1 MVSQTTQWV
10 NLGIAGFLLVVASII
25 TGMTVKYSP
34 SISTTTSCDI
44 RPQPGDTSTVDKFI
58 KTNWTGPEI
67 TGTTGKCLDI
77 RDYLF
82 PKVVFKP
89 TNDPKCAVHF
99 TVKAG
104 SSPNGMMISSWSIA
118 PDEVQYCDTG
128 TFYLY
133 TSLTSST
140 AVATLTIT
148 QATASTAA
156 STFTIDTSATKR
168 KDINFISRPEKAYTV
183 TLEFT
188 ASTNKDTSIGTW
200 TNNGLEQQISTTPS
214 VTAKQCVQYR
224 HNLADGLDAETGCT
238 SQQSQFCTCV
248 ASFTSHVREDRTVLQ
263 QGLDSLRDGIV
274 QCSKNT
280 RQMDK
285 AAACTEVKTIYVF
298 LAFTILVLLGAILEV
313 VKPRLALYD
322 MGVGFAVWSA
332 VFAVAVIFMFIANM
346 PIGGVTVVSLVVV
359 ALAGLYWA
367 YIVHSVG
374 VDSNKIG
381 LYTLIGYFFAGVFL
395 LMLFTLLTRGVTD
408 LDVLLVATGK
418 CIALTVLYGALLAYY
433 TGVYQPTAAIS
444 QQTPTEQSKS
454 TFDGTNWKHEIDA
467 SYNIA
472 PLHDSK
478 RLLILLIILLSSDHL
493 FIPYATPSA
502 FEVHWLLPTLFTWAM
517 LAPMLHSGFEDHFKI
532 DNTTNPDKPNTT
544 KTGSLIQAA
553 IPTIILFYLCVYH
566 LQAYMFYVRPFTPV
580 EQQIFFSS

>member
-44 RPQPGDTSTVDKFI
+44 RPQPGDTSTVDTFI

-168 KDINFISRPEKAYTV
+168 KDINFISRPEMAYTV

-224 HNLADGLDAETGCT
+224 HNLADGLDAETG
-238 SQQSQFCTCV
+238 V
-248 ASFTSHVREDRTVLQ
+248 HLAAVPVLHVRGQLHLTRQGGQDGAAAGSGQPQGWHRAVLQ
-263 QGLDSLRDGIV
+263 EHAPDGQGRRV
-274 QCSKNT
+274 HR
-280 RQMDK
+280 RQDDLCLPCVHHTG
-285 AAACTEVKTIYVF
+285 AAGRY
-298 LAFTILVLLGAILEV
+298 
-313 VKPRLALYD
+313 P
-322 MGVGFAVWSA
+322 
-332 VFAVAVIFMFIANM
+332 
-346 PIGGVTVVSLVVV
+346 GG
-359 ALAGLYWA
+359 G
-367 YIVHSVG
+367 
-374 VDSNKIG
+374 
-381 LYTLIGYFFAGVFL
+381 
-395 LMLFTLLTRGVTD
+395 
-408 LDVLLVATGK
+408 
-418 CIALTVLYGALLAYY
+418 
-433 TGVYQPTAAIS
+433 
-444 QQTPTEQSKS
+444 
-454 TFDGTNWKHEIDA
+454 
-467 SYNIA
+467 
-472 PLHDSK
+472 
-478 RLLILLIILLSSDHL
+478 
-493 FIPYATPSA
+493 
-502 FEVHWLLPTLFTWAM
+502 
-517 LAPMLHSGFEDHFKI
+517 
-532 DNTTNPDKPNTT
+532 
-544 KTGSLIQAA
+544 
-553 IPTIILFYLCVYH
+553 
-566 LQAYMFYVRPFTPV
+566 
-580 EQQIFFSS
+580 

>member
-128 TFYLY
+128 IFSLY

-140 AVATLTIT
+140 PVATLTIA

-156 STFTIDTSATKR
+156 STFTIDTSSAKR

-313 VKPRLALYD
+313 VKPRLAQYD
-322 MGVGFAVWSA
+322 MGVGGAVWFA

-346 PIGGVTVVSLVVV
+346 SIGGVTVVSLVVV
-359 ALAGLYWA
+359 ALAGFYWA
-367 YIVHSVG
+367 YIVHAVG
-374 VDSNKIG
+374 IQTNKIG

-433 TGVYQPTAAIS
+433 TAMTQESST
-444 QQTPTEQSKS
+444 QTVAGYDKALPPGSKI
-454 TFDGTNWKHEIDA
+454 TDE
-467 SYNIA
+467 YNIA

-517 LAPMLHSGFEDHFKI
+517 LAPMLHSGFEDNFKAE
-532 DNTTNPDKPNTT
+532 DATTANAKNPT

-566 LQAYMFYVRPFTPV
+566 LQAYMFDVRPFTPV

>member
-44 RPQPGDTSTVDKFI
+44 RPQPGDTSTVDNFI

-156 STFTIDTSATKR
+156 STFTIDTSSAKR

-322 MGVGFAVWSA
+322 MGVGGAVWFA

-346 PIGGVTVVSLVVV
+346 SIGGVTVVSLVVV
-359 ALAGLYWA
+359 ALAGFYWA
-367 YIVHSVG
+367 YIVHAVG
-374 VDSNKIG
+374 IQTNKIG

-418 CIALTVLYGALLAYY
+418 CIALTVLYGALVAYY
-433 TGVYQPTAAIS
+433 TTGNITNKPTNSAYGPVGEPPASMDIH
-444 QQTPTEQSKS
+444 TE
-454 TFDGTNWKHEIDA
+454 
-467 SYNIA
+467 YNIA

-493 FIPYATPSA
+493 FIPYATPSS

-566 LQAYMFYVRPFTPV
+566 LQAYMFDVRPFTPV